1 MSSEVPVDGPAPSE
15 GPELLALRR
24 LAFTALPPTIQ
35 RRRRARLADGLARMA
50 LAEADGDYAGARAK
64 VIRDVLHAGPG
75 GGWLPAGLV
84 RVVDGGPAAS
94 RAIEHALAG
103 MVPASRAAF
112 ALMHLE
118 NLPADRIAGLLT
130 KAGVSDPTT
139 AVSIAQRT
147 PLDPTGLRSVVVPV
161 ATSSASPRLIGAVAI
176 GLVLAVA
183 APVIAV
189 NAFDGD
195 GKTAVP
201 VSTSNRL
208 SDREAAIDAAKDA
221 LKTARDKTANA
232 DAAEEADR
240 SLRRILARLDSA
252 LDGRITRKQE
262 KQLKKLR
269 AAVVQERAQLRD

>member
-1 MSSEVPVDGPAPSE
+1 MSSEVPIDGGVPSE

-24 LAFTALPPTIQ
+24 LAFTALPPTIA

-50 LAEADGDYAGARAK
+50 LADAGDDYAAARAR

-94 RAIEHALAG
+94 RQIEHALAG

-118 NLPADRIAGLLT
+118 NLPAARIEALLAS
-130 KAGVSDPTT
+130 AGVADPRT
-139 AVSIAQRT
+139 AVSIATRT
-147 PLDPTGLRSVVVPV
+147 PLDPTALRSVVVPV
-161 ATSSASPRLIGAVAI
+161 ATASVSPRLVGAAAI

-189 NAFDGD
+189 SAFSGEDT
-195 GKTAVP
+195 KPAVQ
-201 VSTSNRL
+201 VSNELRTDSE
-208 SDREAAIDAAKDA
+208 RESAIQAAKDA
-221 LKTARDKTANA
+221 LKDARERDGDTADQ
-232 DAAEEADR
+232 
-240 SLRRILARLDSA
+240 SLKRILARLDDA
-252 LDGRITRKQE
+252 LDEPGLSRRQKQR
-262 KQLKKLR
+262 LKKLR
-269 AAVVQERAQLRD
+269 ADVVEERQRLRD